1 MQCFCIRMFDS
12 DDVKD
17 HRLTVHELEKGEQ
30 EVYIVGCLQRIGD
43 RESRKCKRKRTRFR
57 CVHSGL
63 LEVFRHTTALGLLSM
78 T

>member
-30 EVYIVGCLQRIGD
+30 ELYIVGC
-43 RESRKCKRKRTRFR
+43 
-57 CVHSGL
+57 
-63 LEVFRHTTALGLLSM
+63 
-78 T
+78 